1 MPDQGSNLCPHAV
14 EGWGLN
20 HWKEKSLSF
29 SSYLFIFC
37 IILIHDILRLALY
50 TKVIS
55 YMHYFLKDKNCS
67 FKYISQFS
75 SVTQLCPALC
85 EPMDCSTPGLP
96 VHHQVLELA
105 QAHVHRVGDGCH
117 PTISSSVVTFS
128 YRFNI
133 SQEVQKRDQ
142 SNANC
147 LRH

>member
-1 MPDQGSNLCPHAV
+1 MPDQGSTLCPYAV

-20 HWKEKSLSF
+20 HCKEKSLSF

-67 FKYISQFS
+67 FKYIIQFS
-75 SVTQLCPALC
+75 SVTQLCPTLC
-85 EPMDCSTPGLP
+85 DPMDCSTPGLP

-105 QAHVHRVGDGCH
+105 QAHVHRVSDGCH

-133 SQEVQKRDQ
+133 SQELQKRDQ
-142 SNANC
+142 SNAGC